1 MEFTDEFQREGI
13 GISMQ
18 ENQTREEMYQR
29 NAPCRPTITCTG
41 TRPSPMLSAKGPGTL
56 GGRRASDENRT
67 KVSGSLA
74 GPLQPLEERA
84 TPGSYTCSRV

>member
-41 TRPSPMLSAKGPGTL
+41 TRPSPMLSAKGP
-56 GGRRASDENRT
+56 
-67 KVSGSLA
+67 
-74 GPLQPLEERA
+74 
-84 TPGSYTCSRV
+84 